1 MSSVPIEE
9 AAMSGHRSLRSVPV
23 PILSLFF
30 GLFGAFSV
38 CPRSRTV
45 YPVVLSGCW
54 HKRTVPIAVLF
65 LSVFAPIETAAVIH
79 C

>member
-30 GLFGAFSV
+30 GLFWGGRRVLSLSRFPHCLSR
-38 CPRSRTV
+38 CPQWVLASDRPDYRTV
-45 YPVVLSGCW
+45 SIGV
-54 HKRTVPIAVLF
+54 RTD
-65 LSVFAPIETAAVIH
+65 
-79 C
+79 